1 MSRFLMI
8 DIGAGTMD
16 MLWYDS
22 ESHEHF
28 KAVAPS
34 PVRTIAEDI
43 NRTTGPL
50 MVTGSEMGGG
60 PVTEALKQRANDSE
74 VVISPDAAA
83 TLHHDPDRVL
93 QMGLTIADPKKI
105 EAAVESGHSSI
116 VLGDVQPDRINR
128 IIRGLGLPVDF
139 DAVVL
144 CAQDHGVAPKGM
156 SHLDYRHNLFQKL
169 LDRSPQPH
177 SLLFAADQVSES
189 FNRLKTIGQK
199 AKRLNTREVYVM
211 DSGMAA
217 MAGGSRDLQIQG
229 RSPVLI
235 LDIATSHTVAAVME
249 DDTLAGVFE
258 YHTKDIT
265 LEKLE
270 TLLKDLADGRIEHK
284 QILDEGGH
292 GAYLRKAV
300 GFDKIRAIIAT
311 GPKRRMVAETNLP
324 ITWGAPWGDNMMTG
338 TVGLLEA
345 LRQRKHLPPIAYI

>member
-16 MLWYDS
+16 ILWYDS
-22 ESHEHF
+22 DSREHF

-34 PVRTIAEDI
+34 PVRTIAHDI
-43 NRTTGPL
+43 DQTTGPL
-50 MVTGSEMGGG
+50 VVTGGEMGGG
-60 PVTEALKQRANDSE
+60 PVTDALKQRAETS
-74 VVISPDAAA
+74 VVIISPQAAA
-83 TLHHDPDRVL
+83 TLHHDPDRVR
-93 QMGLTIADPKKI
+93 QMGLTIAEPREI
-105 EAAVESGHSSI
+105 EVAAKAGHSSI

-128 IIRGLGLPVDF
+128 IIRGLDLPPEF

-169 LDRSPQPH
+169 LDRTPQPH
-177 SLLFAADQVSES
+177 ALLFAADEVPDA
-189 FNRLKTIGQK
+189 FNRLKTMAQT

-217 MAGGSRDLQIQG
+217 MAGGSRDLQIQS
-229 RSPVLI
+229 RSPVMI

-270 TLLKDLADGRIEHK
+270 VLLKDLADGRIEHQ
-284 QILDEGGH
+284 QILAEGGH

-300 GFDKIRAIIAT
+300 GFDNIKAIMAT
-311 GPKRRMVAETNLP
+311 GPKRRMVAETKLP